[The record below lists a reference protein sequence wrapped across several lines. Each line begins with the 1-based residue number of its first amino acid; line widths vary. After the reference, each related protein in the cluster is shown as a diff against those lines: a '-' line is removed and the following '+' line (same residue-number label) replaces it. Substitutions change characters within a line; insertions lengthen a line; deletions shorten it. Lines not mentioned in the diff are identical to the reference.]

1 MQLVQPLLTSHVDDL
16 PAEDHAESCTDR
28 CGVPI
33 AWKAYE
39 IYELDL
45 ALLRFP
51 QLVPSALFRPSLA
64 ASTPLQVN
72 KITNVWCL
80 RPRSKLNC
88 VQSRVT
94 SH

>member
-64 ASTPLQVN
+64 ASHL
-72 KITNVWCL
+72 C
-80 RPRSKLNC
+80 RSTRSQMFGAC
-88 VQSRVT
+88 VLDPS
-94 SH
+94 